1 MSSFTRPDSVTQSN
15 RRSSLSG
22 EAGHTL
28 IEILIVVSLIMVMLS
43 IALFGMTG
51 HKNAYKADDET
62 MRILSVLR
70 EASQLALTQRQP
82 MRVELDATN
91 KTIKIY
97 DENLA
102 GAGDD
107 QQVRIVYL
115 ENSSIIRE
123 DAAPSG
129 VTAPTPPNYTAAAFT
144 GSSPKVWKIWFRR
157 NGTVTD
163 NQATPV
169 PTSVTLYVWQPDPA
183 NTNQAKNNKQ
193 VRAITIF
200 GGTGVIRFWKYN
212 GTTFVAS

>member
-1 MSSFTRPDSVTQSN
+1 MSSFNRPDSVTRSN
-15 RRSSLSG
+15 RRSSFNG

-28 IEILIVVSLIMVMLS
+28 IEIMIVAAIIMVMLS

-91 KTIKIY
+91 KTIKIF

-102 GAGDD
+102 GTGDD

-115 ENSSIIRE
+115 ENSATIRE
-123 DAAPSG
+123 DVAPSG
-129 VTAPTPPNYTAAAFT
+129 ITAPSPPNYTAAAFT
-144 GSSPKVWKIWFRR
+144 GTAPKVWKTWFRR

-163 NQATPV
+163 NQANPV
-169 PTSVTLYVWQPDPA
+169 PTSVTIYIWPPDPTNA
-183 NTNQAKNNKQ
+183 NQAKNNKQ

>member
-1 MSSFTRPDSVTQSN
+1 MSSFNRPDSVTRSN
-15 RRSSLSG
+15 RRPSLQRQ
-22 EAGHTL
+22 AGHTL
-28 IEILIVVSLIMVMLS
+28 IEVLIVVALIMIMLS
-43 IALFGMTG
+43 FALFGMTG

-97 DENLA
+97 DENLP

-107 QQVRIVYL
+107 QQKRIVYL
-115 ENSSIIRE
+115 ENASNIRV
-123 DAAPSG
+123 DAAPTG
-129 VTAPTPPNYTAAAFT
+129 ITAPNPPNYTAAAFVGT
-144 GSSPKVWKIWFRR
+144 SPKVWSIWFRR

-169 PTSVTLYVWQPDPA
+169 PTSVTIYIWPPDPA
-183 NTNQAKNNKQ
+183 NNNQAKNSKQ